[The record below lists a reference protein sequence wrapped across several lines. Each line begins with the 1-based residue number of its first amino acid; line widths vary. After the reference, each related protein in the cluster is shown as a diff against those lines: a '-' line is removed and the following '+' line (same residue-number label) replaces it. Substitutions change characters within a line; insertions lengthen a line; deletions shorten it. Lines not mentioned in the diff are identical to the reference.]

1 MDIGLPSRL
10 AEWQWGYPR
19 LPTSSH
25 FLNAPLEEPSKGAPG
40 KFWLWLVRFFQLR
53 CLWMLLLSTQYSVVH
68 MEFQLW
74 RLPVLWIRF
83 YPNTKALFG
92 YVGVGGVTLLLTII
106 TEGPS
111 ALVPANFQATSRFTY
126 LKKHWCSIFN
136 SIYIFTWPLHQYS
149 KYQIVH
155 ISPHQSK
162 HPIINKFQV
171 RGFGDHLT
179 KLWDHQRVIKSAK
192 AIKTVRYSLIN

>member
-1 MDIGLPSRL
+1 MLL
-10 AEWQWGYPR
+10 V
-19 LPTSSH
+19 SSH
-25 FLNAPLEEPSKGAPG
+25 H
-40 KFWLWLVRFFQLR
+40 
-53 CLWMLLLSTQYSVVH
+53 CSVVH
-68 MEFQLW
+68 IEFQLW

-83 YPNTKALFG
+83 YPNKNALFG
-92 YVGVGGVTLLLTII
+92 YVCVGGVTLILTII

-111 ALVPANFQATSRFTY
+111 ALLPANFQATSRFTY

-155 ISPHQSK
+155 ISPHQRK

-179 KLWDHQRVIKSAK
+179 KLWDHQTVIKSAK
-192 AIKTVRYSLIN
+192 VIKTVRYSLIN

>member
-1 MDIGLPSRL
+1 MESK
-10 AEWQWGYPR
+10 
-19 LPTSSH
+19 SSY
-25 FLNAPLEEPSKGAPG
+25 LN
-40 KFWLWLVRFFQLR
+40 
-53 CLWMLLLSTQYSVVH
+53 LL
-68 MEFQLW
+68 
-74 RLPVLWIRF
+74 
-83 YPNTKALFG
+83 
-92 YVGVGGVTLLLTII
+92 
-106 TEGPS
+106 
-111 ALVPANFQATSRFTY
+111 PANFQATSRFTH

-179 KLWDHQRVIKSAK
+179 KLWDHQTVIKSAK
-192 AIKTVRYSLIN
+192 VIKTVRYSLMNLRPSPQPIKVAWSSLIKSAKLISDIITDQNCPIIGDYVNDHHWSSLQLAKLHLLNQFLDGQHVGMLRTIIIILRRNLV